1 MDFNDTPDE
10 AAFRAEVRDWLAA
23 NAALR
28 SDTKDTTA
36 VGLGGHLANAR
47 AFQRKKV
54 AAGFSVITMPRAY
67 GGRGGTPIQQLIYLQ
82 EEARYDNCGVPEIFG
97 VGLGMCLPTILH
109 NGTDAQRD
117 RYLGPGISGD
127 EIWCQLFS
135 EPSGGSDVAGARTS
149 AVRDGDDWIV
159 NGQKIW
165 TSGAHY
171 CDFGII
177 TTRTDPTAR
186 KHRGMT
192 MFIVDMKSPGIEVR
206 PIRQLTNT
214 SEFNEVFFT
223 DVRVPDANRL
233 GALNDGWN
241 VALSTLMHERVSI
254 GARSETLDWRRLLDI
269 ARAQEI
275 DGRPAID
282 DARVGDQIVDSWLIE
297 FGAQLTSF
305 RGQTALSRGEQPGPE
320 QSVLKM
326 LKAPLL
332 QQNAYRA
339 MEMAGEAGVLTH
351 IEPGDNW
358 DDVINSLLFSP
369 GIRIA
374 GGSDEILR
382 NIVAERVLGLPQDV
396 RLDKD
401 VPFNEIPV

>member
-1 MDFNDTPDE
+1 MDFNDTPEE

-23 NAALR
+23 NAVLR
-28 SDTKDTTA
+28 SDTTEKLA
-36 VGLGGHLANAR
+36 VGLSANLDKAR

-54 AAGFSVITMPRAY
+54 EAGFSVITMPRAF
-67 GGRGGTPIQQLIYLQ
+67 GGRGGTAIQQVVYLQ
-82 EEARYDNCGVPEIFG
+82 EEARYDNCGVAEIFG

-171 CDFGII
+171 SDFGII

-192 MFIVDMKSPGIEVR
+192 MFIVNMKSPGIEVR
-206 PIRQLTNT
+206 PIRQLSNT

-254 GARSETLDWRRLLDI
+254 GARSETLDWRRLLYI

-282 DARVGDQIVDSWLIE
+282 DSRVGDQIVEAWLVE

-305 RGQTALSRGEQPGPE
+305 RGQTALSRGEAPGPE
-320 QSVLKM
+320 QSILKM
-326 LKAPLL
+326 LKAPML

-351 IEPGDNW
+351 IEPGDDW
-358 DDVINSLLFSP
+358 DDVIASLLLSP

-401 VPFNEIPV
+401 VAFNEIPV

>member
-1 MDFNDTPDE
+1 VDFNDTPEE

-23 NAALR
+23 NAVLR
-28 SDTKDTTA
+28 SDTTEKLA
-36 VGLGGHLANAR
+36 VGLSANLDKAR

-54 AAGFSVITMPRAY
+54 EAGFSVITMSRAF
-67 GGRGGTPIQQLIYLQ
+67 GGRGGTAIQQVIYLQ
-82 EEARYDNCGVPEIFG
+82 EEARYDNCGVAEIFG

-149 AVRDGDDWIV
+149 AARDGDDWIV

-171 CDFGII
+171 SDFGII

-206 PIRQLTNT
+206 PIRQLSNT

-275 DGRPAID
+275 DGRPATE
-282 DARVGDQIVDSWLIE
+282 DARVGDQIVDAWLVE

-305 RGQTALSRGEQPGPE
+305 RGQTALSRGEAPGPE
-320 QSVLKM
+320 QSILKM
-326 LKAPLL
+326 LKAPML

-351 IEPGDNW
+351 IEVGDDW
-358 DDVINSLLFSP
+358 DDVIASLLLSP

>member
-1 MDFNDTPDE
+1 MDFNDTPEE
-10 AAFRAEVRDWLAA
+10 AAFRAEVREWLAA
-23 NAALR
+23 NAVLR
-28 SDTKDTTA
+28 SDTTEKLG
-36 VGLGGHLANAR
+36 VGLSANLDKAR
-47 AFQRKKV
+47 AFQRNKV
-54 AAGFSVITMPRAY
+54 EAGFSVITMPRAF
-67 GGRGGTPIQQLIYLQ
+67 GGRGGTAIQQVIYLQ
-82 EEARYDNCGVPEIFG
+82 EEARYDNCGVAEIFG

-149 AVRDGDDWIV
+149 AMRDGDDWIV

-171 CDFGII
+171 SDFGII

-206 PIRQLTNT
+206 PIRQLSNT

-282 DARVGDQIVDSWLIE
+282 DARVGDQIVEAWLVE

-305 RGQTALSRGEQPGPE
+305 RGQTALSHGEAPGPE
-320 QSVLKM
+320 QSILKM
-326 LKAPLL
+326 LKAPML

-339 MEMAGEAGVLTH
+339 MEVAGEAGVLTH
-351 IEPGDNW
+351 IEPGDDW
-358 DDVINSLLFSP
+358 DDVIASLLLSP

>member
-1 MDFNDTPDE
+1 MDFNDTPEE

-23 NAALR
+23 NAVLR
-28 SDTKDTTA
+28 SDTKDLTA
-36 VGLGGHLANAR
+36 VGLGAHLDKAR

-82 EEARYDNCGVPEIFG
+82 EEARYENCGVPEIFG

-109 NGTDAQRD
+109 HGTDAQRD

-149 AVRDGDDWIV
+149 AVRDGDDWIL

-177 TTRTDPTAR
+177 TARTDPTAR

-206 PIRQLTNT
+206 PIRQLSNT

-269 ARAQEI
+269 ARAQDI
-275 DGRPAID
+275 GGRPAIE

-297 FGAQLTSF
+297 FGAQLTSY

-339 MEMAGEAGVLTH
+339 MEMAGEAGMLTH
-351 IEPGDNW
+351 IEPGDAW

>member
-1 MDFNDTPDE
+1 MDFNDTPEE

-23 NAALR
+23 NAVLR
-28 SDTKDTTA
+28 SDTKDKTA
-36 VGLGGHLANAR
+36 VGLGGHLDNAR

-54 AAGFSVITMPRAY
+54 AAGFSVITMPRAF

-82 EEARYDNCGVPEIFG
+82 EEARYENCGVPEIFG

-149 AVRDGDDWIV
+149 AVRDGDDWIL

-206 PIRQLTNT
+206 PIRQLSNT

-254 GARSETLDWRRLLDI
+254 GARSETLDWQRLLDI
-269 ARAQEI
+269 ARTQDI
-275 DGRPAID
+275 GGRPAIE

-297 FGAQLTSF
+297 FGAQLTSY

-339 MEMAGEAGVLTH
+339 MEMAGEAGMLTH
-351 IEPGDNW
+351 IEPGDHW

>member
-1 MDFNDTPDE
+1 MDFNDTPEE
-10 AAFRAEVRDWLAA
+10 AAFRAEVREWLAA
-23 NAALR
+23 NAVLR
-28 SDTKDTTA
+28 SDTTEKLG
-36 VGLGGHLANAR
+36 VGLSANLDKAR

-54 AAGFSVITMPRAY
+54 EAGFSVITMPRAF
-67 GGRGGTPIQQLIYLQ
+67 GGRGGTAIQQVIYLQ
-82 EEARYDNCGVPEIFG
+82 EEARYDNCGVAEIFG

-127 EIWCQLFS
+127 ETWCQLFS

-149 AVRDGDDWIV
+149 AMRDGDDWIV

-171 CDFGII
+171 SDFGII

-206 PIRQLTNT
+206 PIRQLSNT

-223 DVRVPDANRL
+223 DVRVPDTNRL

-282 DARVGDQIVDSWLIE
+282 DARVGDQIVEAWLVE

-305 RGQTALSRGEQPGPE
+305 RGQTALSRGEAPGPE
-320 QSVLKM
+320 QSILKM
-326 LKAPLL
+326 LKAPML

-339 MEMAGEAGVLTH
+339 MEVAGEAGVLTH
-351 IEPGDNW
+351 IEPGDDW
-358 DDVINSLLFSP
+358 DDVIASLLLSP

>member
-1 MDFNDTPDE
+1 MDFNDTPEE
-10 AAFRAEVRDWLAA
+10 AAFRAEVRAWLAA
-23 NAALR
+23 NAVLR
-28 SDTKDTTA
+28 SDAAGEHA
-36 VGLGGHLANAR
+36 VGLGGPIDKAR

-54 AAGFSVITMPRAY
+54 AAGFSVITMPREY
-67 GGRGGTPIQQLIYLQ
+67 GGRSGTPIQQLIYLQ
-82 EEARYDNCGVPEIFG
+82 EEARYDNCGVPELFG

-149 AVRDGDDWIV
+149 AVRDGDDWIL

-177 TTRTDPTAR
+177 TTRTDPQAR

-192 MFIVDMKSPGIEVR
+192 MFIIDMKSPGIEVR
-206 PIRQLTNT
+206 PIRQLSND
-214 SEFNEVFFT
+214 SHFNEVFLT
-223 DVRVPDANRL
+223 DVRVPAANML
-233 GALNDGWN
+233 GALNDGWT

-254 GARSETLDWRRLLDI
+254 GARSETLDWKRLLDI
-269 ARAQEI
+269 AREREI
-275 DGRPAID
+275 GGRPAIE
-282 DARVGDQIVDSWLIE
+282 DARVGDQIVDAWLIE
-297 FGAQLTSF
+297 HGAQLTSY
-305 RGQTALSRGEQPGPE
+305 RGQTALSRGQQPGPE
-320 QSVLKM
+320 QSILKM

-332 QQNAYRA
+332 QLNAYRA
-339 MEMAGEAGVLTH
+339 MELAGEAGILTH
-351 IEPGDNW
+351 IEPGDDWN
-358 DDVINSLLFSP
+358 DVINALLFSP